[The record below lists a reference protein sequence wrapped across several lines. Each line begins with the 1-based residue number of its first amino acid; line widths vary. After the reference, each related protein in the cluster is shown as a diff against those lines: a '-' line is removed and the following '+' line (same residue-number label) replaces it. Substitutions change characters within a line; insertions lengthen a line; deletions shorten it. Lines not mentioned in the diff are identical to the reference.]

1 MGPNRRALERQES
14 RAREKQ
20 RGLEDEVRAADAV
33 DAVAVIEA
41 WNARLVTGRRVL
53 SSPTFGAAALA
64 GYRWLTVY
72 CPGCGTVKDVDLGKI
87 DRHPDASISS
97 LIPSLSCRT
106 CRPNAPFVQIKRL
119 SEKHG

>member
-1 MGPNRRALERQES
+1 MGPNRRALEREEA

-20 RGLEDEVRAADAV
+20 RRLEDELRAADAA
-33 DAVAVIEA
+33 DAAAMIEA
-41 WNARLVTGRRVL
+41 WNARLATGRRVL
-53 SSPTFGAAALA
+53 WSPTLGAAALA

-72 CPGCGTVKDVDLGKI
+72 CPGCGTVKDVDLAKV
-87 DRHPDASISS
+87 DRHPGASISS

-119 SEKHG
+119 SERPR